1 MPVIE
6 TTLIEGYDAETK
18 ARLMKGMARVVRSV
32 IAAVPEGT
40 ITVIREVSPSSY
52 ARGGIPRVPGPP
64 LPPAADVVSDFTKAL
79 AAGDVA
85 KASVFLTPEF
95 AATDAKGATTDLAGL
110 VKSAADRTYI
120 RFDES
125 VNDESVLIFA
135 EGTAA
140 SARFVERFTISGK
153 LISAYAIWIAA

>member
-64 LPPAADVVSDFTKAL
+64 LPPATDFVADFAKAL
-79 AAGDVA
+79 ASGDAA
-85 KASVFLTPEF
+85 KASAFLTPEF
-95 AATDAKGATTDLAGL
+95 TATDTKGATINLAGL
-110 VKSAADRTYI
+110 MNAAAGRVYV

-125 VNDESVLIFA
+125 VNDENVLVFA
-135 EGTAA
+135 EGRAG
-140 SARFVERFTISGK
+140 SARFIERFTISGK
-153 LISAYAIWIAA
+153 LISGYTIWTTA